1 MKLFSKE
8 EALATADGLL
18 DRIEKVRAAREEA
31 KKQSEAGN
39 GDEMAEGTFRSRPF
53 FADQAAQTEFQERHR
68 RPERKTVY
76 PRSGSTLRAYLG
88 IDSGSTTTK
97 FVLLDENEELLD
109 SFYAPNQGDPLT
121 VAKKALIAM
130 REKYASHGVRLE
142 ILAAGTT
149 GYGEMLFSRAFSAET
164 HAVETVAHARAAAK
178 YTPDATFLL
187 DIGGQDMKAIWLDNG
202 VITNIVVNEA
212 CSSGCG
218 SFLEN
223 FASSLHIPAREIAE
237 KAFSSQHPAALGSR
251 CTVFM
256 TSVS

>member
-1 MKLFSKE
+1 M
-8 EALATADGLL
+8 
-18 DRIEKVRAAREEA
+18 
-31 KKQSEAGN
+31 
-39 GDEMAEGTFRSRPF
+39 
-53 FADQAAQTEFQERHR
+53 
-68 RPERKTVY
+68 
-76 PRSGSTLRAYLG
+76 
-88 IDSGSTTTK
+88 
-97 FVLLDENEELLD
+97 
-109 SFYAPNQGDPLT
+109 
-121 VAKKALIAM
+121 AKKALIAM

-149 GYGEMLFSRAFSAET
+149 GYGEMLFSRAFSAEI

-256 TSVS
+256 TSSIVTEQRNGKLPEDIMAGLCRSIIENVFTKVIRVSNLDSLGKRIVVQGGTFENDAVLCAAGTVCRPPGDPGAVSRALWGRSVRRF